1 MQIIPLNLDS
11 VLLFLHNSK
20 LAYSH
25 AGLAP
30 EASNIPNEIQ
40 VLNWGLIWSFPLFIR
55 RTDYWNYY
63 WNQICKN
70 KLINPLV
77 RGTLD
82 FVLVQ
87 SSLPPRKAEHLI
99 GLFMTAWHLCFRVGG
114 FQNPGVCLQAFPSF
128 PSIHRPVILCSR
140 TAQKRL
146 LCRLA
151 FESSAVCYRN
161 GKIMRQMLLQLRF
174 I

>member
-1 MQIIPLNLDS
+1 MLLEWNDRWRCLTDYDRLCKSVNLW
-11 VLLFLHNSK
+11 N
-20 LAYSH
+20 SH

-40 VLNWGLIWSFPLFIR
+40 VLNWGLNWSFPLFIR

-87 SSLPPRKAEHLI
+87 SSLPPRKAEDLI
-99 GLFMTAWHLCFRVGG
+99 GLFMTAWHLCLRVGG

-140 TAQKRL
+140 TAQKRFL
-146 LCRLA
+146 RRLTGLHRRCNLPWVTSIH
-151 FESSAVCYRN
+151 ES
-161 GKIMRQMLLQLRF
+161 F
-174 I
+174 P